1 MSHCAGGT
9 AEGVRLTL
17 WVWLCICISTV
28 AVVTVA
34 VAVDIATCTRVSI
47 GIGNMVSVRSRRLCT
62 QRWYLAEALGVTH
75 A

>member
-9 AEGVRLTL
+9 SEGVRFTL

-28 AVVTVA
+28 VVTVA
-34 VAVDIATCTRVSI
+34 VTDTVACTRVSI
-47 GIGNMVSVRSRRLCT
+47 GSMISVRSWRLHT
-62 QRWYLAEALGVTH
+62 QRWYLAEAFGVTH